1 MPELQDSERFR
12 YEEKDR
18 RRHVLSRVPSYELL
32 DDKSEGCEHMT
43 KNLKDEKTIDDLMN
57 ELDVFQEHLET
68 FHDEK
73 TIEVLKGL
81 YGVNKKH
88 E

>member
-1 MPELQDSERFR
+1 
-12 YEEKDR
+12 
-18 RRHVLSRVPSYELL
+18 
-32 DDKSEGCEHMT
+32 MT